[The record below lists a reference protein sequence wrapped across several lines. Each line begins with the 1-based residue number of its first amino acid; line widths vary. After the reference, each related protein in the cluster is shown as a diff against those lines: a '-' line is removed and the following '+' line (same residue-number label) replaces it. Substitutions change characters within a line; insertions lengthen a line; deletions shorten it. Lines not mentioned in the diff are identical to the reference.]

1 MTYSNIRLST
11 AIAFGT
17 LATLHSVNLSAAS
30 VDCNRLHTG
39 GHVATVQELT
49 DCLDPSYSNTRGLRI
64 RPEGTSSAIEQ
75 QAPVASLNITFEFG
89 SSALTANAKVQLRT
103 LGEALN
109 SSALASDAFLI
120 EGHTDS
126 IGSAQYNQALSEK
139 RAMVVKRY
147 LVDSTGVSA
156 SRLKAEG
163 RGETR
168 LLDTQAPAS
177 ATNRRVQVVNLQ
189 VDQ

>member
-1 MTYSNIRLST
+1 
-11 AIAFGT
+11 
-17 LATLHSVNLSAAS
+17 
-30 VDCNRLHTG
+30 
-39 GHVATVQELT
+39 
-49 DCLDPSYSNTRGLRI
+49 LRI

>member
-49 DCLDPSYSNTRGLRI
+49 DCLDPSFSNTRGLRI

-156 SRLKAEG
+156 GRLKAEG

>member
-1 MTYSNIRLST
+1 MPSGAT
-11 AIAFGT
+11 AT
-17 LATLHSVNLSAAS
+17 PSVNVIPSNSFSSLAS
-30 VDCNRLHTG
+30 G
-39 GHVATVQELT
+39 GM
-49 DCLDPSYSNTRGLRI
+49 I
-64 RPEGTSSAIEQ
+64 
-75 QAPVASLNITFEFG
+75 G
-89 SSALTANAKVQLRT
+89 SSALTANAKMQLRT

-147 LVDSTGVSA
+147 LVDSTGVRA